1 MNPMRKLA
9 SVSLIFFVLS
19 LAILA
24 SASPGVAA
32 PAAKPPTK
40 TPIPTATPCV
50 SCPTPTP
57 LPPTPGPCT
66 NCGGNLPKHVL
77 TGYWQNF
84 TNGATPLRLRDV
96 PTSYGLVAV
105 AFADAGASQGSVAF
119 SINS

>member
-1 MNPMRKLA
+1 MSTIRKPA
-9 SVSLIFFVLS
+9 SISLIFF
-19 LAILA
+19 ILGLTVYVSA
-24 SASPGVAA
+24 SASPGIAA

-40 TPIPTATPCV
+40 TPVPTATPCV
-50 SCPTPTP
+50 GCPTPTP

-96 PTSYGLVAV
+96 PTSYGLVAI
-105 AFADAGASQGSVAF
+105 AFAGRRQCRVKIETG
-119 SINS
+119 